1 MSKLGSGLTGNI
13 YKCTYKSVYEED
25 PNNRDINPMYLF
37 AVKIIEKNKLKS
49 INIKVKRIRK
59 EIELLQQLD
68 SPYIINYINFCE
80 NND

>member
-1 MSKLGSGLTGNI
+1 
-13 YKCTYKSVYEED
+13 
-25 PNNRDINPMYLF
+25 MYLF

-80 NND
+80 NNEKIFIITEYCKGGELLN